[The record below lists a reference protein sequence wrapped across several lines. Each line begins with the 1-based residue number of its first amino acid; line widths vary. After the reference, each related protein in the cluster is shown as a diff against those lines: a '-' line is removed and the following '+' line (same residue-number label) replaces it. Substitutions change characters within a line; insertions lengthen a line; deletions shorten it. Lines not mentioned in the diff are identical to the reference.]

1 MLRYTIAFIA
11 IVALTAF
18 GTVAHAQDTTLAVT
32 ADGKVGIGTANP
44 EATLEIKGT
53 SLIRA
58 GDFKGNAGGASGGL
72 EIRGPAGTYGPS
84 LALDNGTQQW
94 NMVSWEDNSFR
105 IVKSTG
111 TTFSPLIIK
120 NNSFQNALVL
130 TSQGVGVGTSNPTE
144 KLSVAGTIESTSGG
158 FKFPDGTVQNT
169 AAVNLHIQALA
180 GERLADAGNKNEASI
195 LVAINSATGPVRGL
209 QMSNFQVK
217 AVLVAPFGCDVT
229 LKRVI
234 EPSPGAY
241 LLDIVPYEQ
250 NAACQWRKGQYLLS
264 ILVDTP
270 QGKVVGITELFVDTT
285 N

>member
-18 GTVAHAQDTTLAVT
+18 ETVAHAQDTTLAVT

-44 EATLEIKGT
+44 EATLEVNGT

-58 GDFKGNAGGASGGL
+58 GDFKGNAGGAVGGL
-72 EIRGPAGTYGPS
+72 EIRGQSGTWGPS

-94 NMVSWEDNSFR
+94 NIVSWGDNSLR
-105 IVKSTG
+105 ITKITG
-111 TTFSPLIIK
+111 DTFSPFVIK
-120 NNSFQNALVL
+120 NNSFHQALVL
-130 TSQGVGVGTSNPTE
+130 ASNGVGVGTSNPTE
-144 KLSVAGTIESTSGG
+144 KLTVAGTIESTSGG

-169 AAVNLHIQALA
+169 AAVTLHIQAVA
-180 GERLADAGNKNEASI
+180 GERLADAGNKKEAAI

-217 AVLVAPFGCDVT
+217 AILVAPGGCNVT

-234 EPSPGAY
+234 EPHPGAY
-241 LLDIVPYEQ
+241 LLDIVPFE
-250 NAACQWRKGQYLLS
+250 NNPACQWLKGQYLLS